1 MPDVLQDR
9 ANTTLPGTSS
19 HFDNNDS
26 KDTLME
32 TSQNILH
39 DNLLELNPSI
49 QVIVN
54 ENKLIP
60 HLPTVKKDL
69 ASHQRSQSTSRRN
82 NMGIKI
88 VSGFGNYLEKF
99 RSSRERGIEQSKF
112 SQTFKEDL

>member
-1 MPDVLQDR
+1 MSDILEGQKVKNLKEALNKESELISRIKYKMPDVLQDR

-32 TSQNILH
+32 PSQNILH

-69 ASHQRSQSTSRRN
+69 ASHQRS
-82 NMGIKI
+82 
-88 VSGFGNYLEKF
+88 
-99 RSSRERGIEQSKF
+99 
-112 SQTFKEDL
+112 

>member
-1 MPDVLQDR
+1 LKEALNKESELISRIKYKMPDVLQDR
-9 ANTTLPGTSS
+9 ANTTFPGTSS

-32 TSQNILH
+32 PSQNILH

-69 ASHQRSQSTSRRN
+69 ASHQRS
-82 NMGIKI
+82 
-88 VSGFGNYLEKF
+88 
-99 RSSRERGIEQSKF
+99 
-112 SQTFKEDL
+112 